1 MRVLTIAIA
10 SLIATLSLSA
20 GADPLGEHPAVLIKR
35 HAATQP
41 IQPAY
46 LNFYMHPAHLQLL
59 TQAPGDDEVTANA
72 EGDTQ
77 RKVVVISSQ
86 RAGTT
91 TVAY

>member
-41 IQPAY
+41 VQPAY
-46 LNFYMHPAHLQLL
+46 LNFYLHPAHFDLL
-59 TQAPGDDEVTANA
+59 TQAPADDEPVAKTDEVPRHKIATA
-72 EGDTQ
+72 
-77 RKVVVISSQ
+77 SSQ
-86 RAGTT
+86 RDGSITA
-91 TVAY
+91 AY

>member
-1 MRVLTIAIA
+1 MRALIIAAA
-10 SLIATLSLSA
+10 SLLAMLSQSATAES
-20 GADPLGEHPAVLIKR
+20 LGEHPAVLIKR

-41 IQPAY
+41 VQPAY